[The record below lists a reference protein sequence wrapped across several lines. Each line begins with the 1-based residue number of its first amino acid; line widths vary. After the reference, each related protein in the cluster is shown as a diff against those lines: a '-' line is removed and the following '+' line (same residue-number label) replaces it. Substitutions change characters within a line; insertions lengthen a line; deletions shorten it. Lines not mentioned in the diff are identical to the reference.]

1 MTRLPTPAVT
11 ASATCAGF
19 VAGAAG
25 IGTITTTTIT
35 RTRVLVAVQA

>member
-1 MTRLPTPAVT
+1 MTHLPTPAVI
-11 ASATCAGF
+11 ASAPCAGF

-25 IGTITTTTIT
+25 IGTTTTTIT